1 MSGKLREVGRRS
13 GNVTTRRGEANHG
26 PAEAPLAARQ
36 AEGSRARLVV
46 RCILVALFSAT
57 TLGMARGGTGRPDN
71 RPVNLGMV
79 RQAHADT
86 KISSDFLPRRCSLN
100 K

>member
-1 MSGKLREVGRRS
+1 MARPKLHLQLAKPRV
-13 GNVTTRRGEANHG
+13 
-26 PAEAPLAARQ
+26 PA
-36 AEGSRARLVV
+36 RARLVV

-86 KISSDFLPRRCSLN
+86 KIFSDFLPRRCSLN

>member
-1 MSGKLREVGRRS
+1 VSGKLRGVGRGS
-13 GNVTTRRGEANHG
+13 ANVTTRRGEANHG
-26 PAEAPLAARQ
+26 PAEA
-36 AEGSRARLVV
+36 
-46 RCILVALFSAT
+46 
-57 TLGMARGGTGRPDN
+57 LGMARGVTGRPDN

-86 KISSDFLPRRCSLN
+86 KIFSDFLPRRCSLN